1 MFCTACVGAGGARI
15 PCHRLWLW
23 VALLGFAIVLP
34 SCERAQPDQTTVVRF
49 LSSSPRPGP
58 FVVDLVRGLDS
69 AIADVHVLLSGT
81 PGSLSLVSDLQ
92 RGDGEVGIAQADI
105 VSLAYRQGLEGHE
118 FPHTNLRGVA
128 VLWTNAVQII
138 VSDDSAIHSV
148 EDLSGQRIGVGP
160 IGSAGE
166 FYARTVLEAYGLDH
180 STVEEYPQ
188 PVSEMP
194 VALRRG
200 SLDAAI
206 AVTVFDPSFLGVS
219 SQLRLLSI
227 DQKMVDYL
235 RSQYLF
241 VKPLV
246 LPSGALDADSIDV
259 HTVGVDALLVCHKD
273 LEDELVYRLV
283 SAFFSLVSQ
292 LMHRHVAASLVDPDL
307 GPTTPIPLH
316 PGAARYYREREI
328 LR

>member
-1 MFCTACVGAGGARI
+1 M
-15 PCHRLWLW
+15 
-23 VALLGFAIVLP
+23 LP
-34 SCERAQPDQTTVVRF
+34 SCERAQPDQGTVVRF
-49 LSSSPRPGP
+49 LSPLARPGP
-58 FVVDLVRGLDS
+58 FGVDLVRGLDS
-69 AIADVHVLLSGT
+69 AIADVQVLLSGT
-81 PGSLSLVSDLQ
+81 PGSLSLVSNLQ

-138 VSDDSAIHSV
+138 VSGDNAVHSV
-148 EDLSGQRIGVGP
+148 EDLSGQRVGVGP

-166 FYARTVLEAYGLDH
+166 FYARTVLEAYGLDY

-194 VALRRG
+194 MALRRG

-206 AVTVFDPSFLGVS
+206 AVTFLDPSFLEAS
-219 SQLRLLSI
+219 PRLRLLSI
-227 DQKMVDYL
+227 DPNVVDRL

-246 LPSGALDADSIDV
+246 FPSGALDADSIDV

-273 LEDELVYRLV
+273 LEEELVYRLV
-283 SAFFSLVSQ
+283 SEFFSLLPK
-292 LMHRHVAASLVDPDL
+292 LMHKHVAASLVDPDL